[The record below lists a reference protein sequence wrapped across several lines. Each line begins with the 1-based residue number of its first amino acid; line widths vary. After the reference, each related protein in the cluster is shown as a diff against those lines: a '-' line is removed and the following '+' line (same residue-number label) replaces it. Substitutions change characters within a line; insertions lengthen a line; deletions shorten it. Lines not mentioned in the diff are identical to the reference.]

1 MRTCVRA
8 KVARPRRHERARR
21 PVGSNE
27 IVRSALN
34 AATSALDGHRE
45 MSCSTGLIAACAR
58 SGDTARA
65 AETRPAARTT
75 RAETLPIRL
84 RRHLR
89 RPPRKCRRSH
99 ALTIGCTSVS
109 HLRRVCSSSS
119 KPSDRDSCNS
129 RNRRCKRRR
138 FNPTWFRTE
147 PARRTSNAVSGV
159 VARSPRTEGAP
170 AEEFAFKVATRP
182 RPSGARKRRRR
193 RRPPRTPLFLT
204 CTVSGLLVAYS
215 SQRIQRFMSLL
226 PNHHGSTLPR
236 RRQR

>member
-1 MRTCVRA
+1 MRTREGGSASPTRA
-8 KVARPRRHERARR
+8 CPPSGRLERDRQVGVERSHFGTRRTPRDELLDRTHCCLCKERRHGQGRR
-21 PVGSNE
+21 DEACCKDNTRGNTSNSDFE
-27 IVRSALN
+27 DIC
-34 AATSALDGHRE
+34 G
-45 MSCSTGLIAACAR
+45 G
-58 SGDTARA
+58 
-65 AETRPAARTT
+65 
-75 RAETLPIRL
+75 
-84 RRHLR
+84 RRG
-89 RPPRKCRRSH
+89 KCRRSH

-109 HLRRVCSSSS
+109 HLRRGCSSSS